1 MVDALTGWAV
11 TDEPDANAL
20 LRTTDGGIHWRD
32 VTPLNSSGQPVSVCC
47 LMVLTPLIS
56 WVLSAR
62 DFSATTTKI
71 FHTVDGGR
79 TWRSTAI
86 PAYSGVS
93 IHFINT
99 RDGWWLFGVGALG
112 SMEADIYR
120 STDAGVTWFKVAS
133 TTADNE
139 SSGLPFA
146 GNKAGITFLNTT
158 RGWVTG
164 AIGADDWM
172 YLYRTD
178 DGGRT
183 WRQQSLPLP
192 PQATPHWNDW
202 TMPPTF
208 FTVQDGILPIG
219 YAIRSEAHTDIAAVI
234 VFYVTHDGG
243 TTWAYTTPVPMTQGN
258 GFSTSFADMNHGWVT
273 DGDALYVTTDGGSHW
288 TTIPPTPPFADVEQI
303 DFISPQ
309 VGWALRRTFPFL
321 LKTLSGGHTWMPVAF
336 TMSRP

>member
-1 MVDALTGWAV
+1 MLDAMIGWSV
-11 TDEPDANAL
+11 TDQPDANAL
-20 LRTTDGGIHWRD
+20 LFTPDGGIHWIN
-32 VTPLNSSGQPVSVCC
+32 VTPLNSSGQPVSVRNVD
-47 LMVLTPLIS
+47 VLTSLVA
-56 WVLSAR
+56 WVVSIQGFDPGPVFR
-62 DFSATTTKI
+62 TT
-71 FHTVDGGR
+71 DGGQIWNSP
-79 TWRSTAI
+79 TTPPFLKS
-86 PAYSGVS
+86 V
-93 IHFINT
+93 HFIDAQN
-99 RDGWWLFGVGALG
+99 GWGLSGVGALG
-112 SMEADIYR
+112 SMETYIYR
-120 STDAGVTWFKVAS
+120 SADAGNTWIKVAS
-133 TTADNE
+133 TTDGNE

-146 GNKAGITFLNTT
+146 GNKVGMTFLNTA